1 MITALSVIAV
11 FGIIVFLAGVAS
23 GIFILFL
30 ISMRRTPRVP
40 LSQVQDER
48 AGAISRRVL
57 TGSRSGGREIGQ

>member
-48 AGAISRRVL
+48 AGSISRRVL